1 MSRVVAIVQARM
13 GSTRLPGK
21 VLMDLGGKP
30 VLARVLERTAAI
42 PGVDMVVVATSTEP
56 RDEPILALAQ
66 SAGVAAIAGSEAD
79 VLDRYFQAAR
89 AYDAEVVIRIT
100 ADCPLLDPEVSGAVL
115 RRFLRGDVD
124 YASNI
129 KPWTFPDGL
138 DTEVLSRAALERAWR
153 EATLPVEREHVTPY
167 IHERPDSFRLAHV
180 AAAIPLTSQRWT
192 LDEPRDLEMIRAVYA
207 QLPPGKYRLVDVLDV
222 LVAHPELAGMNGS
235 PPPPV
240 DYPRSLE
247 LEDGE

>member
-1 MSRVVAIVQARM
+1 M

-21 VLMDLGGKP
+21 VLMDLEGKP
-30 VLARVLERTAAI
+30 VLERVIERTAAI
-42 PGVDMVVVATSTEP
+42 PGVDTVVVATSTEP
-56 RDEPILALAQ
+56 RDEPILALAR
-66 SAGVAAIAGSEAD
+66 SAGVAALAGSEAD
-79 VLDRYFQAAR
+79 VLDRYYQAAR
-89 AYDAEVVIRIT
+89 AFDAEVVIRIT
-100 ADCPLLDPEVSGAVL
+100 ADCPLLDPQVSGAVL

-138 DTEVLSRAALERAWR
+138 DTEVFSRAALERAWR

-167 IHERPDSFRLAHV
+167 IHERPESFRLAHV
-180 AAAIPLTSQRWT
+180 AAAISLAGQRWT

-222 LVAHPELAGMNGS
+222 LAAHPELAGLNGS
-235 PPPPV
+235 PRPPV
-240 DYPRSLE
+240 DYPRSLV
-247 LEDGE
+247 LEDAE